1 MSIVVNNNIASLLAQ
16 RNLSQSTTGLTKS
29 IERLSSG
36 FKINK
41 ASDDAAGLSISEN
54 LRGQIRGNTVA
65 MSNIQN
71 GTNMLQVAESGLS
84 TINEHIQRIRELCV
98 QAANDTNATAEKA
111 AILEEITQRST
122 DISRIAKSTRF
133 NNIFLLDGSA
143 NAPSAAVLQVG
154 ANAETSTCTINVG
167 QVLTDCRATILG
179 VNIQIDASIWTGNK
193 VRSFMGQIDTALK
206 DISSKRSKIGAI
218 QNRLDSALGNLTMIN
233 ENMTA
238 SESRIRDVDIAKESA
253 TMTKFQILQQASANV
268 LSQANQLPKL
278 ALQLLQG

>member
-36 FKINK
+36 FRINK

-98 QAANDTNATAEKA
+98 QAANDTNATAEKS

-143 NAPSAAVLQVG
+143 NTPSAAVLQVG

-167 QVLTDCRATILG
+167 QVLTDCRATMLG
-179 VNIQIDASIWTGNK
+179 VDIQIDASIWTGNK
-193 VRSFMGQIDTALK
+193 IRSFMGQIDIALK

>member
-36 FKINK
+36 FRINK

-98 QAANDTNATAEKA
+98 QAANDTNATAEKS

-193 VRSFMGQIDTALK
+193 IRSFMGQIDTALK
-206 DISSKRSKIGAI
+206 EISSKRSKIGAI